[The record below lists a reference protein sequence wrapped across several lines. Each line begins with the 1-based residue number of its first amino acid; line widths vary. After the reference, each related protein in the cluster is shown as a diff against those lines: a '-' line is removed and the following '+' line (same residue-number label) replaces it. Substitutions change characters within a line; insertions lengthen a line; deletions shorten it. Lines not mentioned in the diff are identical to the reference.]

1 MKWQIYEG
9 RSYENANFAKS
20 IYGADIDQLR
30 LSAEGGKNAVRKS
43 AILRLIDVPL
53 PIVSL
58 PTMLWRP

>member
-30 LSAEGGKNAVRKS
+30 LSAEDGENAVRKKRYLAADRRS
-43 AILRLIDVPL
+43 AADR
-53 PIVSL
+53 
-58 PTMLWRP
+58 